1 MKIISGTTEFHI
13 DGKSAVAIGKFD
25 GVHLGHQKLLKRMH
39 DWQAQ
44 GYLAVVFT
52 FDRPPASVFSTE
64 KNIRELT
71 TPEEK
76 RELMEQM
83 GTDVLV
89 EFPMTAE
96 TAAMSPEA
104 FVEEILVGQLN
115 SAVILAGEDISF
127 GHQGRGN
134 RRLLEAM
141 ADRLGYRTE
150 IVDKLSVREAL
161 AYLSDSSL
169 TEEGMKARRNTEAAA
184 DEDRDR
190 QFFSDLNG
198 DVPVSS
204 TLVRR
209 LLEEGKMKQVTA
221 LCGRPYSVTGSIIH
235 GSHLGGPVLQM
246 PTINME
252 WPSEKLTP
260 PFGVYYSRTLLE
272 GKYYRSITNVG
283 CKPTVSEENRVLA
296 ETYIYDFGGNVYGE
310 RAQVFLYGYKRPEQK
325 FDGIDALREQ
335 MQRDIREGANYC

>member
-71 TPEEK
+71 TLEEK
-76 RELMEQM
+76 RKLMEQM
-83 GTDVLV
+83 GADVLV

-96 TAAMSPEA
+96 TAAMPPEA
-104 FVEEILVGQLN
+104 FVEKILVGQLN
-115 SAVILAGEDISF
+115 SKVILAGEDISF

-134 RRLLEAM
+134 RKLLEAM

-150 IVDKLSVREAL
+150 IVDKLSVRQL
-161 AYLSDSSL
+161 PF
-169 TEEGMKARRNTEAAA
+169 G
-184 DEDRDR
+184 
-190 QFFSDLNG
+190 LNG

-209 LLEEGKMKQVTA
+209 LLEEGQMEQVA
-221 LCGRPYSVTGSIIH
+221 MLCGRPYSVTGSIIH
-235 GSHLGGPVLQM
+235 GRHLGGPVLQM

-260 PFGVYYSRTLLE
+260 PFGVYYSRTFLE
-272 GKYYRSITNVG
+272 GKYYRSVTNVG
-283 CKPTVSEENRVLA
+283 CKPTVSKENRVLA
-296 ETYIYDFGGNVYGE
+296 ETYIYDFDGNVYGE
-310 RAQVFLYGYKRPEQK
+310 RAQVFLHGYKRPEQK

-335 MQRDIREGANYC
+335 MQRDIREGADYWESRE